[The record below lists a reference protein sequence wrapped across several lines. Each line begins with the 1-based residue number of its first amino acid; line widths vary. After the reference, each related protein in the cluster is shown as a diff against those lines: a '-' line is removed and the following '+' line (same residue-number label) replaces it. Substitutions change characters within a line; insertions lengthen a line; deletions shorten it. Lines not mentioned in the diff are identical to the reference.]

1 MSDNPLISVVIPV
14 WNCAQYVAQAIESVL
29 AQLYQPVELV
39 VVDDGSTDGSA
50 AVIERYTPAVRYHY
64 QANAGLSAA
73 RNTGIRLSAGSYVAF
88 LDSDDLWLPAKL
100 DRQMTHMRA
109 DPAPDLVFG
118 HVQQFVSPEL
128 DVATRSRLE
137 GDGKILAGV
146 FAGSLLVHRDV
157 FDKIGLFDGQWRV
170 GEFIDWYLRTRE
182 AGLEAAMIP
191 EIVTRRRL
199 HTANMT
205 IRERA
210 GHADYARII
219 KASLARRR
227 KSGSA
232 SGGEPHGS
240 PGA

>member
-29 AQLYQPVELV
+29 AQPYRPVELV

-50 AVIERYTPAVRYHY
+50 AVIERYTPAVRYLY
-64 QANAGLSAA
+64 QANTGLSAA
-73 RNTGIRLSAGSYVAF
+73 RNAGIRLSTGTYVAF
-88 LDSDDLWLPAKL
+88 LDSDDVWLPAKL
-100 DRQMTHMRA
+100 DRQITRMRA

-128 DVATRSRLE
+128 DVATRSRLV
-137 GDGKILAGV
+137 GDGQILAGV
-146 FAGSLLVHRDV
+146 FAGSLLVRRDV
-157 FDKIGLFDGQWRV
+157 FDQVGFFDSQWRV
-170 GEFIDWYLRTRE
+170 GEFMDWYLRTRE
-182 AGLEAAMIP
+182 AGLKATIIP

-199 HTANMT
+199 HTANMST
-205 IRERA
+205 RERA
-210 GHADYARII
+210 GHADYARVI

-232 SGGEPHGS
+232 SRGEPHGS
-240 PGA
+240 PGE